1 MDGHVIA
8 VDLGADSGRVMTVRL
23 EGETLIQ
30 EEAHRFPN
38 VPVMVR
44 GRLHWD
50 VLRLWHEIVTGVD
63 RVLDGALS
71 IGIDAWGVDY
81 ALLDKDGEL
90 VGNPVHYRDARTTG
104 APEWVYQR
112 IPKRDLF
119 ERTGLQFMILN
130 TIYQLAAMVRDES
143 DQLARAATY
152 LSIPDLFNYWFTGVK
167 KCEFTHVSTTQLYD
181 PRRGDWDRELMQ
193 LLGIPAQIFPE
204 IIPPGTRLGEYKGVP
219 VIAPA
224 THDTGSA
231 VVGVPATQTD
241 YAYLSSGTWSLIGLE
256 LPAPV
261 INDGA
266 FQANITNEGGV
277 DGTFRFLKNVVGMWL
292 AQQCRYTWRDQ
303 GTEYSWDD
311 LTGAAAGAE
320 PFRSLIDVDD
330 PSFLPPGDMP
340 TRIREFC
347 QRTGQPIPET
357 VGQVMRTVYESL
369 ALKYRHVLDSMAAV
383 SGQPINRL
391 HVIGGGSRNNLL
403 NQMTADAI
411 KRPVVAGPAE
421 ATALGNAIVQ
431 LIALGRIASVR
442 EARAMLSRTA
452 ETRTFEPRD
461 PAAWDAAYERYRQI
475 AGAV

>member
-81 ALLDKDGEL
+81 ALLDRDGEL

-130 TIYQLAAMVRDES
+130 TVYQLAAMVRDGS

-193 LLGIPAQIFPE
+193 LLGIPAHIFPE

-266 FQANITNEGGV
+266 FEANITNEGGV
-277 DGTFRFLKNVVGMWL
+277 
-292 AQQCRYTWRDQ
+292 
-303 GTEYSWDD
+303 
-311 LTGAAAGAE
+311 
-320 PFRSLIDVDD
+320 
-330 PSFLPPGDMP
+330 
-340 TRIREFC
+340 
-347 QRTGQPIPET
+347 
-357 VGQVMRTVYESL
+357 
-369 ALKYRHVLDSMAAV
+369 
-383 SGQPINRL
+383 
-391 HVIGGGSRNNLL
+391 
-403 NQMTADAI
+403 
-411 KRPVVAGPAE
+411 
-421 ATALGNAIVQ
+421 
-431 LIALGRIASVR
+431 
-442 EARAMLSRTA
+442 
-452 ETRTFEPRD
+452 
-461 PAAWDAAYERYRQI
+461 
-475 AGAV
+475 

>member
-81 ALLDKDGEL
+81 ALLDRDGEL

-130 TIYQLAAMVRDES
+130 TVYQLAAMVRDGS

-193 LLGIPAQIFPE
+193 LLGIPAHIFPE

-266 FQANITNEGGV
+266 FEANITNEGGV

-303 GTEYSWDD
+303 GMDYSWDD
-311 LTGAAAGAE
+311 LTGAAAQAE

-340 TRIREFC
+340 ARIREFC
-347 QRTGQPIPET
+347 QRTGQPVPET

-431 LIALGRIASVR
+431 LIALGQIANVR
-442 EARAMLSRTA
+442 QAREMLSRTA
-452 ETRTFEPRD
+452 ETHTFEPRD

-475 AGAV
+475 AGGV

>member
-90 VGNPVHYRDARTTG
+90 VGNPVHYRDARTMG

-204 IIPPGTRLGEYKGVP
+204 IIPPGTRLGEYKGIP

-461 PAAWDAAYERYRQI
+461 PAAWDAAYDRYRQI